1 MKKAESRRARAMTGV
16 CPHCGG
22 KLTGE
27 PAVMARHRY
36 ALRRRRGL
44 WLVVFD
50 GEETQFKHEKGAEY
64 VARLLAE
71 RGPFHALD
79 LASKTGGGGL
89 VQRTHRSR
97 TEASLRELVDIGG
110 TVQERSASLDEA
122 EARRALI
129 VERRR

>member
-36 ALRRRRGL
+36 ALWRRRGL

-50 GEETQFKHEKGAEY
+50 GEEAQFKHEKGVEY

-71 RGPFHALD
+71 QGPFHGLD
-79 LASKTGGGGL
+79 LASKAGGNSPRL
-89 VQRTHRSR
+89 S
-97 TEASLRELVDIGG
+97 
-110 TVQERSASLDEA
+110 
-122 EARRALI
+122 
-129 VERRR
+129 VERRASKPGGGRTGHGRKRV